1 MKNLILK
8 QVNAIGTELGFPF
21 YVYPDGTCGKSM
33 VSGGLNAVMV
43 VKKKFPVEE
52 LKSDFLTGSQGS
64 DENVLAHLTEIGNQ
78 LGFPLY
84 VYADGMCGLTPSS
97 EINKFP
103 FTMMVK
109 KPFVVNQMVI
119 DPNDDAGC
127 SGTSNAKKTTP
138 YPHSNWTLPAPQ
150 VFTPTD
156 EEVKILEKARE
167 KVWREEVLSRDEERV
182 YLCFA
187 TDTEFENFVLNRIL
201 FCSNEKYILLRG
213 TQDLFKKYV
222 LKHCWDDVVVDLM
235 AERCSDDVILAYF
248 SKWLVRVKVVEKLL
262 ELGRFELIEKIP
274 KVSSLDAC
282 RSCSDRHVAAIIK
295 AGHSELLKTQIR
307 KHGFRYEDDVE
318 ALIKTGNVEM
328 IKYYLDYHS
337 LSESAQKELIE
348 LGNAQLAKIYQVRYG
363 FCSDSLKLAKW
374 RGLISA

>member
-8 QVNAIGTELGFPF
+8 QVNAIGAELGFPF

-109 KPFVVNQMVI
+109 KPFVVNQMVVEPSDVAVSSDSSTVKKI
-119 DPNDDAGC
+119 
-127 SGTSNAKKTTP
+127 TSYP
-138 YPHSNWTLPAPQ
+138 YSNWILPTPQ

-167 KVWREEVLSRDEERV
+167 KVRREEVLSRDEERV

-222 LKHCWDDVVVDLM
+222 LKHCWDDAVEDLM
-235 AERCSDDVILAYF
+235 AKRCSDDVILAYF

-262 ELGRFELIEKIP
+262 ELGRFELIEKIQ
-274 KVSSLDAC
+274 KVTTLDAR
-282 RSCSDRHVAAIIK
+282 RSGSDRHVAAIIK

-348 LGNAQLAKIYQVRYG
+348 LGNAHLAKIYQERYS

-374 RGLISA
+374 RGLI

>member
-8 QVNAIGTELGFPF
+8 QVNAIGAELGFPF

-43 VKKKFPVEE
+43 VKRKFPVEE

-127 SGTSNAKKTTP
+127 SGSSNAKKTTP
-138 YPHSNWTLPAPQ
+138 YPHSNWTLPASQ

-156 EEVKILEKARE
+156 EELEIFEKARE
-167 KVWREEVLSRDEERV
+167 KVRKGGYLDEDTERV
-182 YLCFA
+182 YLCFS
-187 TDTEFENFVLNRIL
+187 TDKEFEYFVLNRIL
-201 FCSNEKYILLRG
+201 SGSNEKYILLRG
-213 TQDLFKKYV
+213 TQDLVKKYV
-222 LKHCWDDVVVDLM
+222 LKHCWDDAVVDLM

-248 SKWLVRVKVVEKLL
+248 SKWLVCVKVIEKLL
-262 ELGRFELIEKIP
+262 ELGRFELIEKIQ
-274 KVSSLDAC
+274 KVTTLDA
-282 RSCSDRHVAAIIK
+282 RRLCSDRHVAAIIK

>member
-109 KPFVVNQMVI
+109 KPFVVNQMVVEPSDVAVSSDSSTVKKI
-119 DPNDDAGC
+119 
-127 SGTSNAKKTTP
+127 TSYP
-138 YPHSNWTLPAPQ
+138 YSNWTLPTPQ

-167 KVWREEVLSRDEERV
+167 KVRREEVLSRDEERV

-248 SKWLVRVKVVEKLL
+248 SKWLVHVKVIEKLL
-262 ELGRFELIEKIP
+262 DLGRFELIEKIQ
-274 KVSSLDAC
+274 KVTTLDAR

-318 ALIKTGNVEM
+318 ALIKTGNVKM

-348 LGNAQLAKIYQVRYG
+348 LGNAQLAKIYQERYS

-374 RGLISA
+374 RGLI

>member
-109 KPFVVNQMVI
+109 KPFVVNQMVVE
-119 DPNDDAGC
+119 PNDVAAC
-127 SGTSNAKKTTP
+127 SDSSAVKKITS
-138 YPHSNWTLPAPQ
+138 YPCSTWTLPAPQ

-167 KVWREEVLSRDEERV
+167 KVRREEVLSRDEERV

-348 LGNAQLAKIYQVRYG
+348 LGNAQLAKIYQERYS

-374 RGLISA
+374 RGLI

>member
-109 KPFVVNQMVI
+109 KPFVVNQMVVE
-119 DPNDDAGC
+119 PNDVAVSSDSSTVKKITSYPC
-127 SGTSNAKKTTP
+127 ST
-138 YPHSNWTLPAPQ
+138 WTLPAPQ

-167 KVWREEVLSRDEERV
+167 KVRREEVLSRDEERV

-213 TQDLFKKYV
+213 TQDLVKKYV

-262 ELGRFELIEKIP
+262 ELGRFELIEKIQE
-274 KVSSLDAC
+274 VSSLDA
-282 RSCSDRHVAAIIK
+282 RRLCSDRHVAAIIK

-348 LGNAQLAKIYQVRYG
+348 LGNAQLVKIYQERYG

-374 RGLISA
+374 RGLLCA

>member
-167 KVWREEVLSRDEERV
+167 KVQREEVLSRDEERV

-348 LGNAQLAKIYQVRYG
+348 LGNAQLAKIYQERYS

-374 RGLISA
+374 RGLI

>member
-109 KPFVVNQMVI
+109 KPFVVNQMVVEPSDVAVSSDSSTVKKI
-119 DPNDDAGC
+119 
-127 SGTSNAKKTTP
+127 TSYP
-138 YPHSNWTLPAPQ
+138 YSNWTLPTPQ

-167 KVWREEVLSRDEERV
+167 KVRREEVLSRDEERV

-213 TQDLFKKYV
+213 TQDLVKKYV

-248 SKWLVRVKVVEKLL
+248 SKWLVHVKVIEKLL
-262 ELGRFELIEKIP
+262 DLGRFELIEKIQ
-274 KVSSLDAC
+274 KVTTLDAR
-282 RSCSDRHVAAIIK
+282 RSGSDRHVAAIIK

-348 LGNAQLAKIYQVRYG
+348 LGNAQLAKIYQERYS

-374 RGLISA
+374 RGLI

>member
-109 KPFVVNQMVI
+109 KPFVVNQMVVE
-119 DPNDDAGC
+119 PNDVAAC
-127 SGTSNAKKTTP
+127 SDSSAVKKITS
-138 YPHSNWTLPAPQ
+138 YPCSTWTLPAPQ

-167 KVWREEVLSRDEERV
+167 KVRREEVLSRDEERV

-222 LKHCWDDVVVDLM
+222 LKHCWDDAVEDLM
-235 AERCSDDVILAYF
+235 AKRCSDDVILAYF

-307 KHGFRYEDDVE
+307 EYGFRYQDDVY

-348 LGNAQLAKIYQVRYG
+348 LGNAQLVKIYQERYG

-374 RGLISA
+374 RGLLCA

>member
-8 QVNAIGTELGFPF
+8 QVNAIGAELGFPF

-109 KPFVVNQMVI
+109 KPFVVNQMVVEPSDVAVSSDSSTVKKI
-119 DPNDDAGC
+119 
-127 SGTSNAKKTTP
+127 TSYP
-138 YPHSNWTLPAPQ
+138 YSNWTLPAPQ

-156 EEVKILEKARE
+156 EELKILEKARE
-167 KVWREEVLSRDEERV
+167 KVRREEVLSRDEECV

-213 TQDLFKKYV
+213 TQDLVKKYV
-222 LKHCWDDVVVDLM
+222 LKHCWDDVVVGLM

-248 SKWLVRVKVVEKLL
+248 SKWLVHVKVIEKLL
-262 ELGRFELIEKIP
+262 DLGRFELIEKIQ
-274 KVSSLDAC
+274 KVTTLDAR
-282 RSCSDRHVAAIIK
+282 RSGSDRHVAAIIK

-348 LGNAQLAKIYQVRYG
+348 LGNAQLAKIYQERYS

-374 RGLISA
+374 RGLI

>member
-1 MKNLILK
+1 MKNTILK
-8 QVNAIGTELGFPF
+8 QVNAIGAVLGFPF
-21 YVYPDGTCGKSM
+21 YVYPDGTCGKSI
-33 VSGGLNAVMV
+33 VSGELNAVMV

-52 LKSDFLTGSQGS
+52 LKSDFLIGSQGS

-84 VYADGMCGLTPSS
+84 VYADGTCGLTPSS

-103 FTMMVK
+103 FTMVVK
-109 KPFVVNQMVI
+109 KPFVVNQMVFE
-119 DPNDDAGC
+119 PNDDVVSSDSSTVKKITSYPC
-127 SGTSNAKKTTP
+127 ST
-138 YPHSNWTLPAPQ
+138 WTLPALQ

-156 EEVKILEKARE
+156 EELKILEKARE
-167 KVWREEVLSRDEERV
+167 KVRREEVLSRDEERV

-213 TQDLFKKYV
+213 TQDLVKKYV

-248 SKWLVRVKVVEKLL
+248 SKWLVHVKVIEKLL
-262 ELGRFELIEKIP
+262 DLGRFELIEKIQ
-274 KVSSLDAC
+274 KVTTLDAR

-295 AGHSELLKTQIR
+295 AGHSELLKTQIK

-348 LGNAQLAKIYQVRYG
+348 LGNAQLVKIYQERYG

-374 RGLISA
+374 RGLLCA

>member
-1 MKNLILK
+1 MKNIILK
-8 QVNAIGTELGFPF
+8 QVNAIGAELGFPF

-84 VYADGMCGLTPSS
+84 VYADGTCGLTPTS
-97 EINKFP
+97 EVNKFP

-109 KPFVVNQMVI
+109 KPFVVNQMVVESSDVAVSSASSTVKKI
-119 DPNDDAGC
+119 
-127 SGTSNAKKTTP
+127 TS

-156 EEVKILEKARE
+156 EELKILEEARE
-167 KVWREEVLSRDEERV
+167 KVRKRSYLDEDTERV
-182 YLCFA
+182 YLCFS
-187 TDTEFENFVLNRIL
+187 TDKEFEYFVLNRIL
-201 FCSNEKYILLRG
+201 SGSNEKYILLRG
-213 TQDLFKKYV
+213 TQDLVKKYV
-222 LKHCWDDVVVDLM
+222 LKHCWDDAVEDLM

-248 SKWLVRVKVVEKLL
+248 SKWLVRVKVIEKLL

-274 KVSSLDAC
+274 KVSNLDAR

-328 IKYYLDYHS
+328 IKYFLDYHS

-348 LGNAQLAKIYQVRYG
+348 LGNAQLVKIYQERYG

-374 RGLISA
+374 RGVLCA

>member
-8 QVNAIGTELGFPF
+8 QVNAIGAELGFPF
-21 YVYPDGTCGKSM
+21 YVYPDGTCGKSI
-33 VSGGLNAVMV
+33 VSGELNAVMV

-52 LKSDFLTGSQGS
+52 LKSDFLTGSQGL

-109 KPFVVNQMVI
+109 KPFVVNQMVVESSDVAVSSDSSPVKKI
-119 DPNDDAGC
+119 
-127 SGTSNAKKTTP
+127 TS

-150 VFTPTD
+150 VFMPTD
-156 EEVKILEKARE
+156 EELKILEKARE
-167 KVWREEVLSRDEERV
+167 KVRKRGGLDEDTERV
-182 YLCFA
+182 YLCFS
-187 TDTEFENFVLNRIL
+187 TDEEFENFVLNRIL
-201 FCSNEKYILLRG
+201 SGSNEKYILLRG
-213 TQDLFKKYV
+213 TQDLVKKYV

-248 SKWLVRVKVVEKLL
+248 SKWLVHVKVIEKLL
-262 ELGRFELIEKIP
+262 DLGRFELIEKIQ
-274 KVSSLDAC
+274 KVTTLDAR

-295 AGHSELLKTQIR
+295 AGHSELLKTQIK

-348 LGNAQLAKIYQVRYG
+348 LGNAQLVKIYQERYG

-374 RGLISA
+374 RGLLCA

>member
-109 KPFVVNQMVI
+109 KPFVVNQMVVE
-119 DPNDDAGC
+119 PNDVAAC
-127 SGTSNAKKTTP
+127 SDSSAVKKITSYP
-138 YPHSNWTLPAPQ
+138 YSNWTLPTPQ

-167 KVWREEVLSRDEERV
+167 KVRREEVLSRDEERV

-213 TQDLFKKYV
+213 TQDLVKKYV

-248 SKWLVRVKVVEKLL
+248 SKWLVHVKVIEKLL
-262 ELGRFELIEKIP
+262 DLGRFELIEKIQ
-274 KVSSLDAC
+274 KVTTLDAR
-282 RSCSDRHVAAIIK
+282 RSGSDRHVAAIIK

-348 LGNAQLAKIYQVRYG
+348 LGNAQLAKIYQERYS

-374 RGLISA
+374 CGLI